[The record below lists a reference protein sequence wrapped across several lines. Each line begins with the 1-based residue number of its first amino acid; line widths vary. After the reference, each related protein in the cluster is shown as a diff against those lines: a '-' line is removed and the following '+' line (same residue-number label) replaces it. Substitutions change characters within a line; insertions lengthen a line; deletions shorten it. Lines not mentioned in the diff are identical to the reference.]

1 MGKLLVVFPGVG
13 YHCDKPL
20 LYYGRK
26 LAAEQGY
33 EECRSLSYAAP
44 VDKIRGNREKMEKT
58 FESLYAQTVEQLQD
72 VDWNEYDDILFISK
86 SIGTIIATAYAK
98 ENKIKNV
105 RQVLYTPLEDTF
117 KVMDPEFGSD
127 AVAFIGT
134 ADPWSH
140 VPKVIEMAGE
150 HGVPIHVYENVNHS
164 LEGSDTIA
172 NLEIMRDVM
181 AKTKEFFEV

>member
-1 MGKLLVVFPGVG
+1 VGKLLVVFPGVG

-26 LAAEQGY
+26 AAAEFGY

-58 FESLYAQTVEQLQD
+58 FESLYAQTIEQLQD
-72 VDWNEYDDILFISK
+72 VNWDEYDDILFISK

-98 ENKIKNV
+98 KNKIKNV

-117 KVMDPEFGSD
+117 KVMSLEFGSD

-150 HGVPIHVYENVNHS
+150 HGVAMHVYKEVNHS

-181 AKTKEFFEV
+181 VKTKEFFA